1 MQQLYLYHHYSQM
14 KHLNDTSA
22 DGLATTSIISFLA
35 TLSTQLQPIIAAV
48 AGLIAIVSGLF
59 AIRYYYLKSKR

>member
-1 MQQLYLYHHYSQM
+1 M
-14 KHLNDTSA
+14 KHLNDTTA

-35 TLSTQLQPIIAAV
+35 TISTQLQPIIAAV

>member
-1 MQQLYLYHHYSQM
+1 M
-14 KHLNDTSA
+14 KNLNDTSA

-35 TLSTQLQPIIAAV
+35 SLSTQFQPIITAF

-59 AIRYYYLKSKR
+59 AIRYYYLKSKK

>member
-1 MQQLYLYHHYSQM
+1 MYLNHQHHSQM
-14 KHLNDTSA
+14 KHLNDTTA

>member
-1 MQQLYLYHHYSQM
+1 MYLNQVHYSHLM
-14 KHLNDTSA
+14 KHLNDTTA

>member
-1 MQQLYLYHHYSQM
+1 MYLNHHQDSQM
-14 KHLNDTSA
+14 KHLNDTTA

-35 TLSTQLQPIIAAV
+35 TLSTQMQPIIAAV

>member
-1 MQQLYLYHHYSQM
+1 M
-14 KHLNDTSA
+14 KHLNDTTA
-22 DGLATTSIISFLA
+22 DGLATTSFISFLA

>member
-1 MQQLYLYHHYSQM
+1 M
-14 KHLNDTSA
+14 KNLNDTAA

-35 TLSTQLQPIIAAV
+35 TLSTQMQPIISAI

-59 AIRYYYLKSKR
+59 AIRYYYLKSKK